1 MPPRIADGNIH
12 SLISFPGFVPAA
24 RASSIWWR
32 RGGILRPYHW
42 SALGEL
48 LPAVAHGG
56 PGDPVDLAIDPLPAG
71 ARSVAA
77 HVAGDERKLKRRYDL
92 ADHRDGGDM

>member
-1 MPPRIADGNIH
+1 MRFFITARGQ
-12 SLISFPGFVPAA
+12 LIRVQLGPQLCRGTALRLNSF
-24 RASSIWWR
+24 
-32 RGGILRPYHW
+32 LRPYHW

-71 ARSVAA
+71 AGLVAA
-77 HVAGDERKLKRRYDL
+77 HVAGDERKLKRRYHL
-92 ADHRDGGDM
+92 ADHRDGGDI